1 MDLCE
6 SQIEQPNQHRDN
18 SGEAAGRAEPS
29 FRADSE
35 VCASVTVTKARQHR
49 KVTLARQKQ
58 LKAARAKRTRN
69 GPALVANPS
78 KNTLRLRAYR
88 ARRRAEAAE
97 AKRLLKRAAKHQ
109 YWLNYKAK
117 HPNTRLNKPKPSVV
131 IDGKKFLIPPATLE
145 TWYAP
150 DLSYEEALAFVK
162 AEIVP
167 AQPETAGKI
176 VDAVQRGCYQTN
188 LARNRFTLHRNG
200 VANAQ
205 IQRALVYQHDA
216 EVPFV
221 EAAAI
226 AATQTKADLPT
237 GNQLRLL
244 LGESQHSMGKGESI
258 LRDVLGAPHKT
269 PPTH

>member
-1 MDLCE
+1 MDALPI
-6 SQIEQPNQHRDN
+6 SQAVRQRRRVT
-18 SGEAAGRAEPS
+18 RAR
-29 FRADSE
+29 F
-35 VCASVTVTKARQHR
+35 
-49 KVTLARQKQ
+49 KQ

-69 GPALVANPS
+69 GRALVANPS
-78 KNTLRLRAYR
+78 KNTLRVRAYR

-97 AKRLLKRAAKHQ
+97 AKRLAKKAAKHQ

-117 HPNTRLNKPKPSVV
+117 HPVARVNKPKPSVV
-131 IDGKKFLIPPATLE
+131 IDGKKFLIQPATLE
-145 TWYAP
+145 AWYAP

-167 AQPETAGKI
+167 TQTEIAGKI

-205 IQRALVYQHDA
+205 IQRALVYQQDA

-221 EAAAI
+221 EAAGI
-226 AATQTKADLPT
+226 AATRTKADLPT

-244 LGESQHSMGKGESI
+244 LDESQHSMGKGESI
-258 LRDVLGAPHKT
+258 LRAVLGVPYKAPLT
-269 PPTH
+269 Y

>member
-1 MDLCE
+1 MDSSSVSPTAL
-6 SQIEQPNQHRDN
+6 QRRRVT
-18 SGEAAGRAEPS
+18 RA
-29 FRADSE
+29 RL
-35 VCASVTVTKARQHR
+35 RQ
-49 KVTLARQKQ
+49 LE
-58 LKAARAKRTRN
+58 AARANRTHSGR
-69 GPALVANPS
+69 ALVENPN
-78 KNTLRLRAYR
+78 KNTLRMRAYR

-97 AKRLLKRAAKHQ
+97 AKRLAKKAAKHQ

-117 HPNTRLNKPKPSVV
+117 HPMARVNKPKPSVV
-131 IDGKKFLIPPATLE
+131 IDGKKLLVPLTTLE
-145 TWYAP
+145 AWYAP

-167 AQPETAGKI
+167 ARTEFAGEI
-176 VDAVQRGCYQTN
+176 VDAVQRGCYRTN

-205 IQRALVYQHDA
+205 IQRALVYQQDA
-216 EVPFV
+216 EVPFA

-237 GNQLRLL
+237 GSQLRLL

-258 LRDVLGAPHKT
+258 LRDVLGVPYKESST
-269 PPTH
+269 Y